1 MPDLVVT
8 ADLDVIRDGL
18 KTLIDEFAGALD
30 FENDSEGIWGQKNA
44 ERSMGDFADNWRIHR
59 DKMTER
65 MKKLK
70 ETVEKVAD
78 QWRDADQKLSD
89 SFTK

>member
-1 MPDLVVT
+1 VPDLVVT
-8 ADLDVIRDGL
+8 SDLDAIRDGL

-30 FENDSEGIWGQKNA
+30 FENDSVGIWGQKNA
-44 ERSMGDFADNWRIHR
+44 ESSMGDFADNWTIHR

-78 QWRDADQKLSD
+78 QWRDADQKLSEA
-89 SFTK
+89 FHG